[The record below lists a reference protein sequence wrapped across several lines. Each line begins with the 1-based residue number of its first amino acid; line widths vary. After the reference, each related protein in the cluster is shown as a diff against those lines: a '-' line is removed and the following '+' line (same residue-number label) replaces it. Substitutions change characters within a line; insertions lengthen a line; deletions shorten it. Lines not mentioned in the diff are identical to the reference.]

1 LIYAYHFLILTLI
14 LYFSLV
20 GSLDPHFENKQQNL
34 INNLNCLMSDSLSAT
49 RTILELHPSH
59 SFVEAYVKARVGV

>member
-1 LIYAYHFLILTLI
+1 
-14 LYFSLV
+14 LV